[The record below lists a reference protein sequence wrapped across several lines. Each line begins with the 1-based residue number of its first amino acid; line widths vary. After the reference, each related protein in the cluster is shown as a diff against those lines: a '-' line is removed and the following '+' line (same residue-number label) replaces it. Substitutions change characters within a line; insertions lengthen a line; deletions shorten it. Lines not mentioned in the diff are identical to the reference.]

1 MSTTGLE
8 ITPEL
13 ALMAARTLKEFCAS
27 EGLAC
32 REDCP
37 FQDENKICLYSKGC
51 IPMNWNV
58 VKED

>member
-1 MSTTGLE
+1 MSKLD

-13 ALMAARTLKEFCAS
+13 ALMAAKTIKEFCAS
-27 EGLAC
+27 ENLVC

-37 FQDENKICLYSKGC
+37 FKDENEICLYSKGC
-51 IPMNWNV
+51 IPMNWTR